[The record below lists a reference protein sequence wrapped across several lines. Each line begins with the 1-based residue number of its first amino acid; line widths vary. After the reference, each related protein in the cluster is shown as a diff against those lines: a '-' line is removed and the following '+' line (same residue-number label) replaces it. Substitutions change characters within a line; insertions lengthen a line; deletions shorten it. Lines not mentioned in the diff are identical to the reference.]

1 MALLIDTAY
10 ELFGFRRRPWVDVA
24 QQPIQRERASPGQI
38 GRIFDLLWWHSIHLD
53 HYSNAVGADYR
64 FSGSST
70 QGGVASIN
78 RPSSGSSSSILHFIC
93 QAMLR

>member
-1 MALLIDTAY
+1 VALLIDAAY

-24 QQPIQRERASPGQI
+24 QQPIQRERMSPDQV
-38 GRIFDLLWWHSIHLD
+38 GRIFDGLWWHTIHLA
-53 HYSNAVGADYR
+53 HYCNAAGADYR

-78 RPSSGSSSSILHFIC
+78 RPSSGSSSSILRFISH
-93 QAMLR
+93 ATLR